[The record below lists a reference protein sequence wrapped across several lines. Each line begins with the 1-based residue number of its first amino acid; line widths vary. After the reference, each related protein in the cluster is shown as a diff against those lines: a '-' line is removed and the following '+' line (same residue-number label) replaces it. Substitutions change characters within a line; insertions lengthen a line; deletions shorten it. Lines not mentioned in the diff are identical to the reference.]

1 MSAYGEIVQETEPLS
16 GAVPVY
22 GPPVAFVAVPWL
34 LVGLMLAG
42 PFALLVTIAV
52 ALVVAAG
59 LVVLVG
65 AVLTAPVV
73 LARRLLRVRSP
84 IGHVEARRAVAA

>member
-22 GPPVAFVAVPWL
+22 GPPIALVAAPWL
-34 LVGLMLAG
+34 LIGLMLAG
-42 PFALLVTIAV
+42 PFALLVTIVV
-52 ALVVAAG
+52 AIVVAAG
-59 LVVLVG
+59 LVVLIG
-65 AVLTAPVV
+65 AILAAPFV
-73 LARRLLRVRSP
+73 LARRLLRVRNP